1 MFQRLKTVGSE
12 IHNTT
17 AELFQYEFSS
27 FSSSVFESN
36 GLLKQAAKATLGEAI
51 WNTGDCHAEE
61 LPTTN
66 VVNVINEGS
75 LLHRIPWSN
84 GQTFSQICSKYV
96 DHIKKRFQN
105 SIIVMDGYIGT
116 STKDMTHIRRSKGI
130 QTNTITF
137 TENMP
142 LREGNVSFE

>member
-1 MFQRLKTVGSE
+1 M
-12 IHNTT
+12 
-17 AELFQYEFSS
+17 
-27 FSSSVFESN
+27 FESN
-36 GLLKQAAKATLGEAI
+36 GLLKQAAKATPGKAI

-61 LPTTN
+61 HPTTN
-66 VVNVINEGS
+66 VVNVIDEGS
-75 LLHRIPWSN
+75 LLHRIPRSKL
-84 GQTFSQICSKYV
+84 GQTFSQICSTYV

-105 SIIVMDGYIGT
+105 PIIVMDGYNDT

-142 LREGNVSFE
+142 LREGDVSFE